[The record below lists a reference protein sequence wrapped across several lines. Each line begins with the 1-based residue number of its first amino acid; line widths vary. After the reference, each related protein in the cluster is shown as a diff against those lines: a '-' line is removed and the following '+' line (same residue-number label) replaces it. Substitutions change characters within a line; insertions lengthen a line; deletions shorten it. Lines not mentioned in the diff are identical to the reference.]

1 MRFIEKRRLKK
12 EDRNKKML
20 DVYGIDDMS
29 DDDFLDKRKSL
40 LVKSVLRIVL
50 GVLGICG
57 VIVVLAIF
65 WKDIFY
71 R

>member
-1 MRFIEKRRLKK
+1 MKFIEKRRLKK
-12 EDRNKKML
+12 EERNKKML
-20 DVYGIDDMS
+20 DVYGIDAMS
-29 DDDFLDKRKSL
+29 NEDFLSKRKSL
-40 LVKSVLRIVL
+40 LVKSIMRIII

-65 WKDIFY
+65 WKDLFY

>member
-1 MRFIEKRRLKK
+1 
-12 EDRNKKML
+12 ML

-40 LVKSVLRIVL
+40 LVKSILRIVI
-50 GVLGICG
+50 GVLGVCG
-57 VIVVLAIF
+57 VVVVLAIF

>member
-1 MRFIEKRRLKK
+1 MRFIEKRRLKR
-12 EDRNKKML
+12 ENRNKKML
-20 DVYGIDDMS
+20 DVYGIDEMS

-40 LVKSVLRIVL
+40 LVKSILRIVL

-57 VIVVLAIF
+57 VVVVLAIF

>member
-50 GVLGICG
+50 GVLGICE
-57 VIVVLAIF
+57 VVVVLAIF

>member
-1 MRFIEKRRLKK
+1 MKFIEKRRLKK
-12 EDRNKKML
+12 EERNKKML

-29 DDDFLDKRKSL
+29 NEDFLSKRKSL
-40 LVKSVLRIVL
+40 LVKSIMRIII
-50 GVLGICG
+50 GVLGICW

>member
-20 DVYGIDDMS
+20 DVYGIDYMS

-57 VIVVLAIF
+57 VVVVLAIF

>member
-12 EDRNKKML
+12 ENRNKKML

-40 LVKSVLRIVL
+40 LVKSILRIVI
-50 GVLGICG
+50 GVLGVCG
-57 VIVVLAIF
+57 VVVVLAIF

>member
-1 MRFIEKRRLKK
+1 MKFIEKRRLKK
-12 EDRNKKML
+12 EERNKKML
-20 DVYGIDDMS
+20 DVYGIDAMS
-29 DDDFLDKRKSL
+29 NEDFLSKRKSL
-40 LVKSVLRIVL
+40 LVKSIMRIII
-50 GVLGICG
+50 GVLGICV

>member
-1 MRFIEKRRLKK
+1 
-12 EDRNKKML
+12 ML

-29 DDDFLDKRKSL
+29 NEDFLSKRKSL
-40 LVKSVLRIVL
+40 LVKSIIRIII

>member
-1 MRFIEKRRLKK
+1 MKFIEKRRLKK
-12 EDRNKKML
+12 EERNKKML

-29 DDDFLDKRKSL
+29 NEDFLSKRKSL
-40 LVKSVLRIVL
+40 LVKSIIRIII

-65 WKDIFY
+65 WKGIFY

>member
-1 MRFIEKRRLKK
+1 MRFIEKRRLKR
-12 EDRNKKML
+12 ENRNKKML
-20 DVYGIDDMS
+20 DVYEIDEMS

-40 LVKSVLRIVL
+40 LVKSILRIVL

-57 VIVVLAIF
+57 VVVVLAIF

>member
-12 EDRNKKML
+12 EKRNKKML
-20 DVYGIDDMS
+20 DIYGIGDMS
-29 DDDFLDKRKSL
+29 DEDFLSKRKSL
-40 LVKSVLRIVL
+40 LVKSIMRIVI

-57 VIVVLAIF
+57 VVVILAIF
-65 WKDIFY
+65 WNDIFY

>member
-1 MRFIEKRRLKK
+1 MKFIEKRRLKK
-12 EDRNKKML
+12 EERNKKML

-29 DDDFLDKRKSL
+29 NEDFLSKRKSL
-40 LVKSVLRIVL
+40 LVKSIMRIII
-50 GVLGICG
+50 GVLGICV

>member
-1 MRFIEKRRLKK
+1 MGFIEKRRLKK

-40 LVKSVLRIVL
+40 LVKSILRIVI
-50 GVLGICG
+50 GVLGVCG
-57 VIVVLAIF
+57 VVVVLAIF

>member
-1 MRFIEKRRLKK
+1 MKFIEKRRLKK
-12 EDRNKKML
+12 EERNKKML

-29 DDDFLDKRKSL
+29 NEDFLSKRKSL
-40 LVKSVLRIVL
+40 LVKSIMRIII

-57 VIVVLAIF
+57 VIAVLAIF

>member
-40 LVKSVLRIVL
+40 LVKSILRIVI
-50 GVLGICG
+50 GVLGVCG
-57 VIVVLAIF
+57 VVVVLAIF

>member
-1 MRFIEKRRLKK
+1 MGFIEKRRLKR
-12 EDRNKKML
+12 ENRNKKML
-20 DVYGIDDMS
+20 DVYGIDEMS

-40 LVKSVLRIVL
+40 LVKSILRIVL

-57 VIVVLAIF
+57 VVVVLAIF

>member
-12 EDRNKKML
+12 ENRNKKML

-29 DDDFLDKRKSL
+29 DDDFFDKRKSL
-40 LVKSVLRIVL
+40 LVKSILRIVI
-50 GVLGICG
+50 GVLGVCG
-57 VIVVLAIF
+57 VVVVLAIF

>member
-57 VIVVLAIF
+57 VVVVLAIF

>member
-1 MRFIEKRRLKK
+1 MRFIEKRRLKR
-12 EDRNKKML
+12 ENRNKKML
-20 DVYGIDDMS
+20 DVYGIDEMS
-29 DDDFLDKRKSL
+29 DEDFLDKRKSL
-40 LVKSVLRIVL
+40 LVKSILRIVL

-57 VIVVLAIF
+57 VVVVLAIF

>member
-1 MRFIEKRRLKK
+1 MRFVEKRRLKK

-40 LVKSVLRIVL
+40 LVKSILRIVL

-57 VIVVLAIF
+57 VVVVLAIF

>member
-57 VIVVLAIF
+57 VVAVLAIF

>member
-50 GVLGICG
+50 GVLGVCG
-57 VIVVLAIF
+57 VVVVLAIF

>member
-1 MRFIEKRRLKK
+1 MRFVEKRRLKK

-40 LVKSVLRIVL
+40 LVKSILRIVL

>member
-29 DDDFLDKRKSL
+29 DDDFLDKRKTL

-57 VIVVLAIF
+57 VVVVLAIF